1 MAIAHTASPVARHRT
16 QVTPWSC
23 TANRTPLSTKSTERV
38 ASNARRLFRRLQRL
52 SAENGAKR
60 RLYASFQVL
69 DPPAS
74 RLRIRQSYPF
84 NRYCPAQFQAA
95 LKWCGQ
101 YRLSG
106 RDRMELLPVTSTFP
120 SLRTCATHPSLQHE
134 SYSLRACW
142 RAEVGDA
149 SKRSDS
155 CGSVRCHML
164 SMVGPTA
171 APKLWC
177 LEGGMV

>member
-1 MAIAHTASPVARHRT
+1 MHGVFPDD
-16 QVTPWSC
+16 
-23 TANRTPLSTKSTERV
+23 N
-38 ASNARRLFRRLQRL
+38 NAFRLEMGQ
-52 SAENGAKR
+52 SGAPMLRSKCSIR
-60 RLYASFQVL
+60 PHL
-69 DPPAS
+69 DFEG
-74 RLRIRQSYPF
+74 LQSYPF

-101 YRLSG
+101 YRLNG
-106 RDRMELLPVTSTFP
+106 HDRMELLPVTSTFP

-164 SMVGPTA
+164 SMVGPTRTA